1 MVPEYRAPDIREVI
15 ERPYRII
22 YRIRAEQVDVLAEYT
37 ALSGCP
43 QPSRLGAQTHGG
55 DGGRNEEQNNDK
67 QGRGR
72 HSRDGTVDDP
82 TTQGRPTCFV
92 IQPFDQGSRFDKG
105 YQDAF
110 EPALAEAGLDAYRV
124 DQDPNAEVLIDA
136 IEKGI
141 RRAPICLA
149 DVTTDNPNVWFEL
162 GFAYA
167 ARKSVILICGDERK
181 GALPFD
187 IQHRNVIQYK
197 SESGS
202 DFEVLKRQ
210 ITERAKAL
218 LERAIEK
225 QMNDADPIA
234 PQAGLSQREI
244 QLLGVLAGATPAP
257 GTRESV
263 WSLRRNAVSV
273 GLTPIAMGI
282 I

>member
-1 MVPEYRAPDIREVI
+1 M
-15 ERPYRII
+15 
-22 YRIRAEQVDVLAEYT
+22 
-37 ALSGCP
+37 
-43 QPSRLGAQTHGG
+43 
-55 DGGRNEEQNNDK
+55 
-67 QGRGR
+67 
-72 HSRDGTVDDP
+72 
-82 TTQGRPTCFV
+82 

-105 YQDAF
+105 YKDAF
-110 EPALAEAGLDAYRV
+110 EPALAETGLDAYRV

-141 RRAPICLA
+141 QRAPICLA
-149 DVTTDNPNVWFEL
+149 DVTTDNPNVWYEL

-225 QMNDADPIA
+225 QMNDADSIA

>member
-1 MVPEYRAPDIREVI
+1 M
-15 ERPYRII
+15 
-22 YRIRAEQVDVLAEYT
+22 
-37 ALSGCP
+37 
-43 QPSRLGAQTHGG
+43 
-55 DGGRNEEQNNDK
+55 
-67 QGRGR
+67 
-72 HSRDGTVDDP
+72 
-82 TTQGRPTCFV
+82 

-105 YQDAF
+105 YKDAF

-141 RRAPICLA
+141 QRAPICLA
-149 DVTTDNPNVWFEL
+149 DVTTDNPNVWYEL

-257 GTRESV
+257 GTREMVCSQV
-263 WSLRRNAVSV
+263 RGTRVVIAEERRVCRADADCDGN
-273 GLTPIAMGI
+273 
-282 I
+282 